1 MGTIGK
7 AVQCDPVRL
16 LYNHSLSLPMKKRF
30 IILGLLAVPVI
41 GFVGLVGAALMLPS
55 SETPNTTKEI
65 AQTKPVQ
72 LTKSGQSKPFGP
84 WLTTLQKVTS
94 HGQKMKDP
102 LDEDKTI
109 EAAGQWVTA
118 HIQIQNTS
126 KSRQSLKDLFLWT
139 AATIIDGK
147 GTKKDADAN
156 IADTIKIIELEEK
169 PFKPG
174 EVRTVPIRFDIPEG
188 SSIQRL
194 DLPSVKSEAN
204 IKVFPAQ

>member
-1 MGTIGK
+1 
-7 AVQCDPVRL
+7 
-16 LYNHSLSLPMKKRF
+16 MKKRF
-30 IILGLLAVPVI
+30 IILGLLAVPVV
-41 GFVGLVGAALMLPS
+41 GLVGLVGAIALLPS
-55 SETPNTTKEI
+55 SETPSTAKAV

-72 LTKSGQSKPFGP
+72 LTKSEQSKPFGP

-102 LDEDKTI
+102 SDEDKTI

-118 HIQIQNTS
+118 HVQIQNTS
-126 KSRQSLKDLFLWT
+126 KSRQSMKDLFLWT
-139 AATIIDGK
+139 TATIIDGK
-147 GTKKDADAN
+147 GTKKDADSN
-156 IADTIKIIELEEK
+156 IADTMKIIELEEK

-174 EVRTVPIRFDIPEG
+174 EVRTVAIRFDIPEG

-194 DLPSVKSEAN
+194 DLRSVKSEAD